1 MHACRSQMTAR
12 QLYAHGVSSCTAPT
26 FRVYRGV
33 AWRDASQV
41 DSRTWPPSPAHG
53 PPPRRGGFARA
64 MPPAER
70 KTERAEAPCQF
81 PLAASPVRPPFA
93 GAR

>member
-33 AWRDASQV
+33 AWRGVA
-41 DSRTWPPSPAHG
+41 
-53 PPPRRGGFARA
+53 
-64 MPPAER
+64 
-70 KTERAEAPCQF
+70 
-81 PLAASPVRPPFA
+81 
-93 GAR
+93 